1 MGIFSKITST
11 FLSKRLKTF
20 TKSKKRAVQDQADLL
35 NNLLEKGSL
44 TDYGRCYN
52 FNKIRDYDSFS
63 KQVPLVE
70 YEDFSVEIKKV
81 LRGEKNVIW
90 PDVIKWVAMS
100 SGTTNDKSKFIP
112 VSDIS
117 LNKNHFKSGQDLLAQ
132 YVFNNKKSNLFDG
145 YSLVLGGS
153 RQVTPYSP
161 NPQIYTGDIS
171 AVLLKNLPVWAR
183 AFRTPSIEVAL
194 NPEWEEKIK
203 QMAKITSRQ
212 NITSISGV
220 PTWTLVLIKEILK
233 TTKAKNILE
242 VWPNLELFI
251 HGAVSFDPYRQ
262 LFKELIPS
270 KNMNY
275 LETYNASEGFFAFQD
290 RSDSEGLLLMTNH
303 GVYYEFEDLSNRT
316 IVSLE
321 NVKIGKQYA
330 LIISTYSG
338 LWRYKVG
345 DTVTFISLD
354 PYKIL
359 ITGRTKQF
367 INAFGEE
374 LIVQNTDK
382 AISNAC
388 LETKSL
394 FYNYTAAPL
403 YISSKS
409 RGAHEWIIEFIKEPD
424 NKKHFI
430 NTLDKE
436 LMQLNSDYEAK
447 RYRDI
452 AIKPPK
458 IHFVKSG
465 FFDYWLK
472 SKKKL
477 GGQHKVPRLSNDRKY
492 VDDMLDKISNFQ

>member
-1 MGIFSKITST
+1 MGVFSKLTSAI
-11 FLSKRLKTF
+11 LSKRLNSF
-20 TKSKKRAVQDQADLL
+20 SESKKRAVEDQTKLL
-35 NNLLEKGSL
+35 YNLLYYGSR
-44 TDYGRCYN
+44 TDYGRNYN
-52 FNKIRDYDSFS
+52 FKEIKSYNDFS
-63 KQVPLVE
+63 AKVPLVE

-90 PDVIKWVAMS
+90 PDKINWFAKS
-100 SGTTNDKSKFIP
+100 SGTTSEKSKFIP
-112 VSDIS
+112 VSNIS
-117 LNKNHFKSGQDLLAQ
+117 LRKNHYKSGQDLLAQ
-132 YVFNNKKSNLFDG
+132 YINNYKKSKLFDG
-145 YSLVLGGS
+145 YSLALGGS
-153 RQVTPYSP
+153 KQITPYSSKS
-161 NPQIYTGDIS
+161 QIFTGDIS
-171 AVLLKNLPVWAR
+171 AVLLKNLPFWAR
-183 AFRTPSIEVAL
+183 TYRTPSIDVAL

-203 QMAKITSRQ
+203 QMAKITSQQ

-220 PTWTLVLIKEILK
+220 PTWTIVLIKEIVK
-233 TTKAKNILE
+233 ITKSKNILE

-262 LFKELIPS
+262 LFKELIPI

-290 RSDSEGLLLMTNH
+290 SFDSHGMLLLTNH
-303 GVYYEFEDLSNRT
+303 GIYYEFEDLGNGK
-316 IVSLE
+316 IVDLE
-321 NVKIGKQYA
+321 GVETYRQYA

-345 DTVTFISLD
+345 DTISFVSLD

-374 LIVQNTDK
+374 VIVQNTDK
-382 AISNAC
+382 AISKAC
-388 LETKSL
+388 LDTNSL

-409 RGAHEWIIEFIKEPD
+409 RGAHEWIIEFIKEPKSQKD
-424 NKKHFI
+424 FENI
-430 NTLDKE
+430 LDKE

-458 IHFVKSG
+458 VHFVKSG
-465 FFDYWLK
+465 FFDFWLK
-472 SKKKL
+472 TKNKL
-477 GGQHKVPRLSNDRKY
+477 GGQHKVPRLSNDRMY
-492 VDDMLDKISNFQ
+492 IDDMLGIISNFQ

>member
-1 MGIFSKITST
+1 MGIFSKITSAV
-11 FLSKRLKTF
+11 LSRRLKSF
-20 TKSKKRAVQDQADLL
+20 NESKKKAVEDQSGLLNDLL
-35 NNLLEKGSL
+35 DYGSR
-44 TDYGRCYN
+44 TDYGRHYT
-52 FNKIRDYDSFS
+52 FKGIKDYKAFS
-63 KQVPLVE
+63 TQVPLVE

-81 LRGEKNVIW
+81 LRGEKSVIW
-90 PDVIKWVAMS
+90 PDVIKWFAMS

-117 LNKNHFKSGQDLLAQ
+117 LSKNHFKSGQDLLAQ

-233 TTKAKNILE
+233 ITKANNILD

-270 KNMNY
+270 KKMNY

-290 RSDSEGLLLMTNH
+290 SFDSPDMLLMTNH
-303 GVYYEFEDLSNRT
+303 GVYYEFEDLSSGNIMR
-316 IVSLE
+316 LE
-321 NVKIGKQYA
+321 DVEINKQYA
-330 LIISTYSG
+330 LIISTFSG

-345 DTVTFISLD
+345 DTISFTSLD

-374 LIVQNTDK
+374 VIVQNTDK

-388 LETKSL
+388 LKTNSL

-409 RGAHEWIIEFIKEPD
+409 RGTHEWIIEFIKEPENQKD
-424 NKKHFI
+424 FEKI
-430 NTLDKE
+430 LDKE

-465 FFDYWLK
+465 FFDFWLK
-472 SKKKL
+472 TKNKL
-477 GGQHKVPRLSNDRKY
+477 GGQHKVPRLSNGRNY
-492 VDDMLDKISNFQ
+492 IDDMLGKTSNFQ

>member
-1 MGIFSKITST
+1 MGLVTKITST
-11 FLSKRLKTF
+11 FLSKRLNSF
-20 TKSKKRAVQDQADLL
+20 TESKKRAVQDQADLL
-35 NNLLEKGSL
+35 NNLLEKGSI
-44 TDYGRCYN
+44 TDYGQRYG

-63 KQVPLVE
+63 VQVPLVE

-81 LRGEKNVIW
+81 LRGEKSVIW
-90 PDVIKWVAMS
+90 PNMIKWFAKS
-100 SGTTNDKSKFIP
+100 SGTTSDKSKFIP
-112 VSDIS
+112 VSDLS
-117 LNKNHFKSGQDLLAQ
+117 LKKNHYKSGQDLLAQ
-132 YVFNNKKSNLFDG
+132 YLDNNKKSKLFDG
-145 YSLVLGGS
+145 YSLALGGS
-153 RQVTPYSP
+153 KQITPYSSTLE
-161 NPQIYTGDIS
+161 IFTGDIS

-183 AFRTPSIEVAL
+183 IFRTPSIDIAL

-203 QMAKITSRQ
+203 MMAKITSQQ

-220 PTWTLVLIKEILK
+220 PTWTIVLIKEILK
-233 TTKAKNILE
+233 ITKSKNILD

-270 KNMNY
+270 KKMNY

-290 RSDSEGLLLMTNH
+290 SFDSPDMLLMTNH
-303 GVYYEFEDLSNRT
+303 GVYYEFEDLISGNIMR
-316 IVSLE
+316 LE
-321 NVKIGKQYA
+321 DVEINKQYA

-345 DTVTFISLD
+345 DTVSFTSLD

-374 LIVQNTDK
+374 VIVQNTDR

-388 LETKSL
+388 LKTNSL

-409 RGAHEWIIEFIKEPD
+409 RGTHEWIIEFVKEPENQKD
-424 NKKHFI
+424 FENI
-430 NTLDKE
+430 LDKE

-465 FFDYWLK
+465 FFDFWLK
-472 SKKKL
+472 TKNKL
-477 GGQHKVPRLSNDRKY
+477 GGQHKVPRLSNGRNY
-492 VDDMLDKISNFQ
+492 IDDMLGKISNFQ